1 MHVCVQF
8 TCVWLYVS
16 PARASIVKV
25 FVVQPL
31 DRCRCAAGSV
41 CSAELRRDARVHQTT
56 ASGAGT
62 VASADTSTH
71 DGGAVAALSR
81 RVGAG
86 DWL

>member
-1 MHVCVQF
+1 M
-8 TCVWLYVS
+8 
-16 PARASIVKV
+16 
-25 FVVQPL
+25 QPL

-56 ASGAGT
+56 AAGAGT

-71 DGGAVAALSR
+71 DEGGDAALSR